1 MSLAYFI
8 ARRIHFAREAE
19 ASQRVSPPAIRIAIA
34 GIAIGLAVMILS
46 VAIVVGFKQEVRRKV
61 IDFGAHM
68 QVQALTANTTYE
80 TQPIRAEDSL
90 VAMLRALPGMH
101 SVQRFATKPALLKTE
116 GDFLAVAVKG
126 IDNSRGREDFFSL
139 YLKEGEGLFPD
150 STAVED
156 EEALP
161 ENTVLLSRKIAERMR
176 LGVGDEVQLYF
187 IRTEGGDEFA
197 WGSGAASV
205 KSRRV
210 RVAGLY
216 ESHFDEYDRQIIA
229 ADLRLLQEV
238 SGWQPDEVSGLEL
251 RLEDFDRLD
260 EAYTLAADSLT
271 AYAEREEEAYYLR
284 TVRQMN
290 PQNFGWLD
298 LLDTNVW
305 VILILIGCVAAFTM
319 ISGLLI
325 IILERTRMIGIL
337 KALGYDNGGLRRVFL
352 YVALFLTAK
361 GLLWG
366 NAIGLLLCWVQS
378 RWHLIALDPE
388 NYYLEWVPI
397 ALRPWHV
404 VGLNVATVLLVLLV
418 LIGPSAIIA
427 KISPTKAIQ
436 AD

>member
-290 PQNFGWLD
+290 PQIFGWLD

>member
-1 MSLAYFI
+1 L
-8 ARRIHFAREAE
+8 
-19 ASQRVSPPAIRIAIA
+19 
-34 GIAIGLAVMILS
+34 
-46 VAIVVGFKQEVRRKV
+46 
-61 IDFGAHM
+61 
-68 QVQALTANTTYE
+68 
-80 TQPIRAEDSL
+80 
-90 VAMLRALPGMH
+90 
-101 SVQRFATKPALLKTE
+101 
-116 GDFLAVAVKG
+116 
-126 IDNSRGREDFFSL
+126 
-139 YLKEGEGLFPD
+139 
-150 STAVED
+150 ED

-290 PQNFGWLD
+290 PQIFGWLD

>member
-46 VAIVVGFKQEVRRKV
+46 VAIVIGFKQEVRRKV

-126 IDNSRGREDFFSL
+126 IDNSRGSEDFFSL

-156 EEALP
+156 EETLP

-290 PQNFGWLD
+290 PQIFGWLD

>member
-19 ASQRVSPPAIRIAIA
+19 ASQRVSPPAIRIAVA

-80 TQPIRAEDSL
+80 TQPIRVEDSL

-101 SVQRFATKPALLKTE
+101 SVQRFATKPALLKTD

-260 EAYTLAADSLT
+260 EAYALAADSLT

-290 PQNFGWLD
+290 PQIFGWLD

-378 RWHLIALDPE
+378 RRHLIALDPE

>member
-1 MSLAYFI
+1 
-8 ARRIHFAREAE
+8 
-19 ASQRVSPPAIRIAIA
+19 
-34 GIAIGLAVMILS
+34 
-46 VAIVVGFKQEVRRKV
+46 
-61 IDFGAHM
+61 
-68 QVQALTANTTYE
+68 
-80 TQPIRAEDSL
+80 
-90 VAMLRALPGMH
+90 
-101 SVQRFATKPALLKTE
+101 
-116 GDFLAVAVKG
+116 
-126 IDNSRGREDFFSL
+126 
-139 YLKEGEGLFPD
+139 
-150 STAVED
+150 
-156 EEALP
+156 
-161 ENTVLLSRKIAERMR
+161 
-176 LGVGDEVQLYF
+176 
-187 IRTEGGDEFA
+187 
-197 WGSGAASV
+197 
-205 KSRRV
+205 
-210 RVAGLY
+210 VAGLY

>member
-8 ARRIHFAREAE
+8 ARRIHFAREAN

-80 TQPIRAEDSL
+80 TSPITITDSL
-90 VAMLRALPGMH
+90 VEMLRALPGMR
-101 SVQRFATKPALLKTE
+101 SVEPFATKPALIKTDA
-116 GDFLAVAVKG
+116 DFLAVAVKG
-126 IDNSRGREDFFSL
+126 VDGRRGEAGFFDQYLREGAGIFAD
-139 YLKEGEGLFPD
+139 
-150 STAVED
+150 D
-156 EEALP
+156 ELDDATP
-161 ENTVLLSRKIAERMR
+161 TNNILLSRQIAAR
-176 LGVGDEVQLYF
+176 LRLNVGDDVQLYF
-187 IRTEGGDEFA
+187 IRTDGGDEFA
-197 WGSGAASV
+197 YGAGAASV
-205 KSRRV
+205 KSRRCH
-210 RVAGLY
+210 VAGLY
-216 ESHFDEYDRQIIA
+216 ESHFDEYDRQMIG
-229 ADLRLLQEV
+229 ADLRLLQNV
-238 SGWQPDEVSGLEL
+238 SGWLPDQVSGLEL
-251 RLEDFDRLD
+251 RIDDFDALD
-260 EAYTLAADSLT
+260 EAYALTADSLM
-271 AYAEREEEAYYLR
+271 AYAERHDEAYYLR

-290 PQNFGWLD
+290 PQIFGWLD

-305 VILILIGCVAAFTM
+305 VILILIASVAAFTM

-352 YVALFLTAK
+352 YVALFLTGK

-366 NAIGLLLCWVQS
+366 NAVGLLLCWVQS
-378 RWHLIALDPE
+378 RWHLIRLDPE

-404 VGLNVATVLLVLLV
+404 VGLNVATVVLTLLV

>member
-150 STAVED
+150 STALED

-187 IRTEGGDEFA
+187 IRTEWGDEFA

-290 PQNFGWLD
+290 PQIFGWLD